1 MITSQPESQLMVV
14 TGQPATFT
22 VIATGGNLMY
32 QWQKNGVDIATGA
45 NSATYTIAAVAESDT
60 GMYRCV
66 VSNAANSTTSTA
78 ASLTVGKRVPVHMP
92 IIPCTVAFSHY

>member
-1 MITSQPESQLMVV
+1 
-14 TGQPATFT
+14 
-22 VIATGGNLMY
+22 MY
-32 QWQKNGVDIATGA
+32 QWQKDGVDIATGA

-66 VSNAANSTTSTA
+66 VSNAAISTTFTTSTA
-78 ASLTVGKRVPVHMP
+78 ASLTVGKCVPVHLP

>member
-1 MITSQPESQLMVV
+1 
-14 TGQPATFT
+14 
-22 VIATGGNLMY
+22 MY
-32 QWQKNGVDIATGA
+32 QWQKDGVDIATGA

-66 VSNAANSTTSTA
+66 VSNTANSTTSTA
-78 ASLTVGKRVPVHMP
+78 ASLTVGKCVPEHLP